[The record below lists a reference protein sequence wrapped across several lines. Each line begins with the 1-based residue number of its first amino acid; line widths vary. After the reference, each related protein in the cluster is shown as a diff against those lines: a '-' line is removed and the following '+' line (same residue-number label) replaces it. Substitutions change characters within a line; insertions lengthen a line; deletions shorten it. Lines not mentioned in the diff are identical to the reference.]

1 MAGLLLAVAGVGG
14 WFFLGDKG
22 ETPPVGAAVV
32 VPTPVESPLSHAGS
46 ATPTAP
52 VLERAAPNAANDP
65 RAPNNT
71 AVAPATEPVAAP
83 AAAQADLVALERARK
98 QQEKLQRAE
107 RERLATLEQQR
118 LNQAL
123 AQKRAEQA
131 RQRTDEANRQA
142 TPVEPRKPALPPAA
156 PAASLSVDGVCASSP
171 DFIRR
176 EICRIR
182 TCSKDAFFNDPIC
195 VRFRKTEEA
204 NRQQRMHQ

>member
-32 VPTPVESPLSHAGS
+32 VPPPVASPLSHAGS
-46 ATPTAP
+46 ATTTAP
-52 VLERAAPNAANDP
+52 VLERAAPNAAHDP
-65 RAPNNT
+65 GAPNST

-131 RQRTDEANRQA
+131 RLRADVAARKAAQVESPRASAQ
-142 TPVEPRKPALPPAA
+142 PVA
-156 PAASLSVDGVCASSP
+156 PAANLSVDAVCASSP

-182 TCSKDAFFNDPIC
+182 TCGKDAFFNDPIC

-204 NRQQRMHQ
+204 NRQQRLHQ